1 MPKLDLILFQD
12 LPVSDLIATV
22 SLADTNGFGN
32 LWLIDSTD
40 VYPDIWATAA
50 VCAVNTSRIRI
61 GPGVTNP
68 LTRHPRVTANAILT
82 IHEMSG
88 GRGILG
94 VGSGDNA
101 VKTLGWKRATA
112 GQMSEAVDTW
122 RHKFTEKKADI
133 PIYAATGGPMMNT
146 FAFKEADGIIGGG
159 GNRPEKLRSWSERMR
174 AGLDQAGRDV
184 TKVPLVAN
192 LTFAISDDRKEALDE
207 ARGPLPRGIKG
218 MVKDL
223 PQNWPQGLDEMREDA
238 RRVADA
244 YDYMDHMKS
253 NVTHS
258 RLVTDAMVEE
268 FSIADTPEEVLP
280 KIKALWDEAAS
291 LEEAGFDF
299 TFGAI
304 PAGPGRRRNLEL
316 FVREILPQLG

>member
-12 LPVSDLIATV
+12 LSVSDLIATV
-22 SLADTNGFGN
+22 RLADENGFGN

-68 LTRHPRVTANAILT
+68 LTRHPRVTANAMLT

-101 VKTLGWKRATA
+101 VKTLGWKRAT
-112 GQMSEAVDTW
+112 GDQMSEAVDTW
-122 RHKFTEKKADI
+122 KRKFTEHGADI

-159 GNRPEKLRSWSERMR
+159 GNRPDRLRSWSQRMQT
-174 AGLDQAGRDV
+174 GLDQAGRDV
-184 TKVPLVAN
+184 TKIPLVASM
-192 LTFAISDDRKEALDE
+192 TFAISHDRKEALDE
-207 ARGPLPRGIKG
+207 ARGPLARGIKG
-218 MVKDL
+218 IVKDL
-223 PQNWPQGLDEMREDA
+223 PQNWPKGLEELREDA
-238 RRVADA
+238 KKVADA
-244 YDYMDHMKS
+244 YDYMHHMKS
-253 NVTHS
+253 EVPHS

-268 FSIADTPEEVLP
+268 FSIAGTPEDVLP
-280 KIKALWDEAAS
+280 KVKALWDEAAS
-291 LEEAGFDF
+291 LEEAGIDF

-316 FVREILPQLG
+316 FVSEILPQLR